1 MSLEFKRR
9 FNENLDLIPVYIE
22 DTSLTSEAY
31 FGIKEFPSFFGRG
44 KNGVRIKPNEDIL
57 KPNSQLY
64 IEILDVNL
72 NSVYYEIPDYEPGDL
87 SRYISVWVY
96 GERDD
101 IYNTPNGI
109 GEMIICGIA
118 ERTEDGEI
126 IPEEFRDVINVRWK
140 RKISI
145 SRDSRSESPIVFT
158 NQNSVPII
166 SVSESFSF
174 YREIPTQS
182 LNQPQIVNQ
191 TVNQNIIYTS
201 DFGGQ
206 NVFLE
211 TPNYQLN
218 PNSIGG
224 KIKIN
229 LQNTTLSPQITSA
242 ELSAGML
249 KPQNYTASLQS
260 FITSRKVRVSNP
272 LTASVSTKTASLL
285 KTFTLFSTGSFVVE
299 TISTGSTT
307 IFSQSLAHITIKDVN
322 PILGNVDKI
331 NVYIR
336 SRATGGTLTEYQLI
350 GTKLLYDII
359 TG

>member
-44 KNGVRIKPNEDIL
+44 KNGVRVKPNEDIL

-101 IYNTPNGI
+101 MYNTPNGI

-126 IPEEFRDVINVRWK
+126 IPEEFRDVINVRWR

-145 SRDSRSESPIVFT
+145 SRDSRSESPIVFSQIKT
-158 NQNSVPII
+158 LQPKLSI
-166 SVSESFSF
+166 SESISSYLNFADENGQLLMVSESIN
-174 YREIPTQS
+174 ET
-182 LNQPQIVNQ
+182 IV
-191 TVNQNIIYTS
+191 YSS
-201 DFGGQ
+201 DFAGE
-206 NVFLE
+206 NVFL
-211 TPNYQLN
+211 TLPTTSSYNFSSNLPGN
-218 PNSIGG
+218 
-224 KIKIN
+224 KIYFN
-229 LQNTTLSPQITSA
+229 LQNVTLSPTITSA
-242 ELSAGML
+242 EGSAGLL
-249 KPQNYTASLQS
+249 KPVNYTVC
-260 FITSRKVRVSNP
+260 R
-272 LTASVSTKTASLL
+272 
-285 KTFTLFSTGSFVVE
+285 
-299 TISTGSTT
+299 
-307 IFSQSLAHITIKDVN
+307 
-322 PILGNVDKI
+322 I
-331 NVYIR
+331 NC
-336 SRATGGTLTEYQLI
+336 
-350 GTKLLYDII
+350 K
-359 TG
+359 